1 VPGLS
6 ANEQEVAR
14 IPFWRRSIKWRMALA
29 VALAISLLSA
39 VGVAFHVWEEGR
51 ALERSQL
58 ARAEALSRTLAVNSA
73 SWVLADDVAG
83 LGEVVQSIAHYPELR
98 YAMVVAPSGRVLA
111 HSLVGMTGKQV
122 IDPTSLAVLDSPAM
136 PRIVANDRESVE
148 VAVPVLAGGRL
159 LAWARVALKKDGI
172 YASQKKMAR
181 EGVLFVAAAVV
192 VSILLGVG
200 LSGRITRDIAT
211 LSETAELIRRGRRDV
226 RVTFSRDDEIGRL
239 GEDIN
244 AMLDTLASK
253 ERNLLD
259 AQQLAHLGH
268 WELDLAAN
276 KLQWSEEIFRIFEL
290 DPARFP
296 ASYEAFLGAIHP
308 DDREKVDRAYRLSV
322 ENHAPYKVV
331 HRLLFPDGRVKYV
344 QERGITQFDGRG
356 APMRSLGTIQ
366 DITERVLIEQ
376 RLEKE
381 MLRYRTL
388 LRTMRDGL
396 CVLDEDGKVV
406 EANQSFAAMLGYS
419 EGEMASLAVS
429 DWNAQWDKAG
439 VLERIGR
446 LMQGSEVF
454 ETLHRR
460 KDGTTYPAEVSAT
473 PMVID
478 GQPLLFC
485 VMRDISER
493 KRAEEALR
501 ALNASLEERVREE
514 VEKSMRQERTLIQQ
528 SRLAALGELV
538 HHISHHWRQPL
549 NALGLVLANIEDAF
563 RFNELDEAA
572 LHGYVR
578 RGTALLQGMSATI
591 DNFRNFFQP
600 DTGRQPVDVGKAVR
614 EVVDLV
620 GESYRGAGIAVSVA
634 GEESAMAEIYPNEF
648 FQVLLNLL
656 TNSREAILARG
667 VEQGRV
673 MIALRLVDGK
683 LNLSVEDNGG
693 GISDAVAE
701 RIFDPYFTTK
711 ENGTGL
717 GLYIARAILEKMGG
731 KIAVANGEAGLRVD
745 ITLPLL
751 PA

>member
-1 VPGLS
+1 MT
-6 ANEQEVAR
+6 EQETAR
-14 IPFWRRSIKWRMALA
+14 IPFGRRSIKWRMALV
-29 VALAISLLSA
+29 VALVISLLSA
-39 VGVAFHVWEEGR
+39 VGVAFYVWEEGR
-51 ALERSQL
+51 ALERGQL
-58 ARAEALSRTLAVNSA
+58 AQAEALSRTLAVNSV

-83 LGEVVQSIAHYPELR
+83 LGEVVQSLSHYPELR

-111 HSLVGMTGKQV
+111 HSLVGITGKQV
-122 IDPTSLAVLDSPAM
+122 IDPASLALLNSPAM
-136 PRIVANDRESVE
+136 PQIVANDRESVD

-159 LAWARVALKKDGI
+159 LAWSRVALKKNSI
-172 YASQKKMAR
+172 YASQKKMAQ
-181 EGVLFVAAAVV
+181 EGALFVAAAVM

-200 LSGRITRDIAT
+200 LSSRITRDIGT

-239 GEDIN
+239 GEDLN
-244 AMLDTLASK
+244 AMLDTLAAK

-259 AQQLAHLGH
+259 AQQIAHLGH
-268 WELDLAAN
+268 WELDLATN
-276 KLQWSEEIFRIFEL
+276 KLHWSEEVFRIFEI
-290 DPARFP
+290 DPARFS
-296 ASYEAFLGAIHP
+296 ASYEAFLGGIHP
-308 DDREKVDRAYRLSV
+308 DDREKVDRAYRLSI

-331 HRLLFPDGRVKYV
+331 HRLLLPDGRVKYV
-344 QERGITQFDGRG
+344 QERGVTQFDGKG

-376 RLEKE
+376 QLEKE

-406 EANQSFAAMLGYS
+406 EANRAFADMLGYS
-419 EGEMASLAVS
+419 EADMASLAVS
-429 DWNAQWDKAG
+429 DWNAQLDREGARAKIG
-439 VLERIGR
+439 QLMER
-446 LMQGSEVF
+446 SEAF

-473 PMVID
+473 PMVIE
-478 GQPLLFC
+478 GRPLLFC
-485 VMRDISER
+485 VIRDISER
-493 KRAEEALR
+493 RRAEEALR

-549 NALGLVLANIEDAF
+549 NALGLVLANIEDAY
-563 RFNELDEAA
+563 RFDELDAAA
-572 LHGYVR
+572 LHDYVR
-578 RGTALLQGMSATI
+578 RGNALLQGMSATI

-600 DTGRQPVDVGKAVR
+600 DSGLQPVDVGKAVR

-620 GESYRGAGIAVSVA
+620 GESYRSADVAVSVA

-648 FQVLLNLL
+648 FRVLLSLL
-656 TNSREAILARG
+656 TNSREAILSRG
-667 VEQGRV
+667 VKQGRV
-673 MIALRLVDGK
+673 TISLQAAEGK
-683 LNLSVEDNGG
+683 LTVRVEDNGG

-711 ENGTGL
+711 DNGTGL
-717 GLYIARAILEKMGG
+717 GLFIARTILEKMGG

-745 ITLPLL
+745 VTLPLL

>member
-1 VPGLS
+1 M
-6 ANEQEVAR
+6 NEREAAR

-29 VALAISLLSA
+29 VSLAISLLSA
-39 VGVAFHVWEEGR
+39 MGVAFHVWEEGR

-58 ARAEALSRTLAVNSA
+58 AQAEALSRTLEVNSV

-83 LGEVVQSIAHYPELR
+83 LGEVVHSIAHYPELR

-122 IDPTSLAVLDSPAM
+122 TDPASLAMLKSPAM
-136 PRIVANDRESVE
+136 PRIVANDGEGVE
-148 VAVPVLAGGRL
+148 VAVPILAGGRL

-200 LSGRITRDIAT
+200 LSSRITRDIAT

-259 AQQLAHLGH
+259 AQQIAHLGH

-276 KLQWSEEIFRIFEL
+276 KLQWSEEVFRIFEI

-296 ASYEAFLGAIHP
+296 ASYEAFMGAIHP
-308 DDREKVDRAYRLSV
+308 DDREKVDRAYRLSI

-331 HRLLFPDGRVKYV
+331 HRLLLPDGRVKYV
-344 QERGITQFDGRG
+344 QERGITQFDGNG

-366 DITERVLIEQ
+366 DITERVLTEQ
-376 RLEKE
+376 QLEKE

-388 LRTMRDGL
+388 LRTMMDGL

-406 EANQSFAAMLGYS
+406 EANRAFADMLGYS
-419 EGEMASLAVS
+419 EAEMASLAVS
-429 DWNAQWDKAG
+429 DWNAQWDREGALAQVGK
-439 VLERIGR
+439 
-446 LMQGSEVF
+446 LMGGSAAF

-478 GQPLLFC
+478 GRPLLLC
-485 VMRDISER
+485 VIRDISER

-501 ALNASLEERVREE
+501 TLNASLEERVREE
-514 VEKSMRQERTLIQQ
+514 VEKSMRQERMLIQQ

-549 NALGLVLANIEDAF
+549 NALGLVLANIEDAYHF
-563 RFNELDEAA
+563 KELDEAV
-572 LHGYVR
+572 LHDYVR
-578 RGTALLQGMSATI
+578 RGNALLQGMSGTI

-600 DTGRQPVDVGKAVR
+600 DSGRQRVDVGKAVR

-620 GESYRGAGIAVSVA
+620 GESYRGAGIKVSVA
-634 GEESAMAEIYPNEF
+634 GEESVMAEIYPNEF

-673 MIALRLVDGK
+673 VIALRLADGK

-717 GLYIARAILEKMGG
+717 GLFIARAILEKMGG
-731 KIAVANGEAGLRVD
+731 KIAVANGEAGLRAD
-745 ITLPLL
+745 ILL
-751 PA
+751 PVPPA

>member
-1 VPGLS
+1 MT
-6 ANEQEVAR
+6 EQETAR
-14 IPFWRRSIKWRMALA
+14 VPFGRRSIKWRMALV
-29 VALAISLLSA
+29 VALVISLLSA
-39 VGVAFHVWEEGR
+39 VGVTFHVWEEGR
-51 ALERSQL
+51 ALERGQL
-58 ARAEALSRTLAVNSA
+58 AQAEALSRTLAVNSV

-83 LGEVVQSIAHYPELR
+83 LGEVVQSLSHYPELR
-98 YAMVVAPSGRVLA
+98 YAMVVSPSGRVLA

-122 IDPTSLAVLDSPAM
+122 IDPASLALLNSPAM
-136 PRIVANDRESVE
+136 PQIVANDRESVD

-159 LAWARVALKKDGI
+159 LAWARVALKKDSI

-181 EGVLFVAAAVV
+181 EGALFVAAAVM

-200 LSGRITRDIAT
+200 LSSRITRDIGT
-211 LSETAELIRRGRRDV
+211 LSEVAELIRRGRRDV

-239 GEDIN
+239 GEDLN
-244 AMLDTLASK
+244 AMLDTLAAK

-259 AQQLAHLGH
+259 AQQIAHLGH
-268 WELDLAAN
+268 WELDLATN
-276 KLQWSEEIFRIFEL
+276 KLHWSEEVFRIFEI

-296 ASYEAFLGAIHP
+296 ASYEAFMGGVHP
-308 DDREKVDRAYRLSV
+308 DDREKVDRAYRLSI

-344 QERGITQFDGRG
+344 QERGITQFDGKG
-356 APMRSLGTIQ
+356 VPMRSLGTIQ

-396 CVLDEDGKVV
+396 CVLDENGKVV
-406 EANQSFAAMLGYS
+406 EANRAFADMLGYS
-419 EGEMASLAVS
+419 EAEIASLSVS
-429 DWNAQWDKAG
+429 DWNAQWDREGALAKVG
-439 VLERIGR
+439 Q
-446 LMQGSEVF
+446 LMARSEAF

-473 PMVID
+473 PMVIE
-478 GQPLLFC
+478 GRPLLFS
-485 VMRDISER
+485 VIRDISER

-549 NALGLVLANIEDAF
+549 NALGLVLANIEDAY
-563 RFNELDEAA
+563 RFNELDAAA
-572 LHGYVR
+572 LHDYVR
-578 RGTALLQGMSATI
+578 RGNALLQGMSATI

-600 DTGRQPVDVGKAVR
+600 DSGLQPVDVGKAVR

-620 GESYRGAGIAVSVA
+620 GESYRSADVAVSVA

-656 TNSREAILARG
+656 TNSREAIRSRG

-673 MIALRLVDGK
+673 TISLHAAEGK
-683 LNLSVEDNGG
+683 LTVRVEDNGG

-717 GLYIARAILEKMGG
+717 GLYIARTILEKMGG

-745 ITLPLL
+745 VTLPLL